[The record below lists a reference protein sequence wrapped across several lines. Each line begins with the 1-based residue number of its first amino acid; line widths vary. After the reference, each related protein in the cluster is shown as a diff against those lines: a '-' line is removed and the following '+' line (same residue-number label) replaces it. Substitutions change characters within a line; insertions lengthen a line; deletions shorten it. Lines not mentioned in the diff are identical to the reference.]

1 MAQKSLYDV
10 LLVDQNATLDEIKLA
25 FKRRALQVHPD
36 KGGSKEE
43 FHLVYQALE
52 TLGDPAARKKY
63 DHRLATASKKTEAA
77 PHPKSRKRKREGK
90 HAHPASSCK
99 SETEAKPQTFGKK
112 STMFAGKAS
121 SRPPRDTATAAAT
134 PAKPQSLQTKLLMKI
149 RDLLKRLPR
158 DARNDVIT
166 NQLSQK
172 QPVLL
177 EKFMVDNAG
186 TSSAQGHSGVKAL
199 APAAGL
205 SDLNQAGFD
214 RETSPR
220 QTPASSHGSCLLALP
235 VTNSAEG
242 NQRRSFAHSM
252 EKTRHPNK
260 RARSSFAA
268 ICNEPA
274 DSGTS
279 SRMQVSDT
287 QSLTSEGAKT
297 RPPPYQ
303 KGSMQEMTSAMDVKH
318 GKGYYSAVASSKHGR
333 SPDIVMI
340 SGKGPAKVKAQSKR
354 KAFNAKARSS
364 SGCVCKSGG
373 HSALY
378 TARIHFDSI
387 EMNTGNSFDLKTAL
401 DHLLIL
407 TSVKQKMRNHT
418 GAGSFVER
426 LQAAMVSSTTEQERN
441 LADLKLSFL
450 VCQPA
455 GCFIGSSLR
464 SPSVRSLKV
473 FGKMRSVLEPF
484 CQYAKNPGWQ
494 NVYWKFSP
502 VQLEDAWERFQSAVA
517 QAWELAGVD
526 STAILQKI
534 CSLYEAQ
541 APFRSANLQRWEQQH
556 MARQDKNRNRPW
568 SLRERNPSARLECW
582 ERQQMAIQDKNKH
595 RPRKLR
601 ERNPT
606 ASLEC
611 WERRH
616 MAMEDK
622 NKHRPR
628 HLRERNPTRRLKCW
642 ERRQMAME
650 DKNKHRPK
658 KLRERN
664 PSASLECSERRRMAM
679 QDKNRH
685 RPRKMWQKSQ
695 SYATPL
701 YRQLFALRK
710 LIARWGNLLQRE
722 AKLMD
727 KERQRVLR
735 QRKAWKKK
743 DQEERR
749 RAEVLKQKRRREE
762 ERSRREW
769 VRKRMRTDLTMDDI
783 LGQKDAG
790 CPDWGQDGRS

>member
-1 MAQKSLYDV
+1 MSLYDV
-10 LLVDQNATLDEIKLA
+10 LLVDQNATSEEIKLA

-52 TLGDPAARKKY
+52 TLGDPAARHKY
-63 DHRLATASKKTEAA
+63 DHSLAAGSKKTEAA
-77 PHPKSRKRKREGK
+77 PHPKSRKRKREEK
-90 HAHPASSCK
+90 HAQQATSCK
-99 SETEAKPQTFGKK
+99 AKTETKPQTSRQT
-112 STMFAGKAS
+112 STTFAGKAPS
-121 SRPPRDTATAAAT
+121 SSKPPRAAAT
-134 PAKPQSLQTKLLMKI
+134 AMPAEPQSLQTKLLMKI
-149 RDLLKRLPR
+149 RDLLKGLPR
-158 DARNDVIT
+158 DVRNDVIT

-172 QPVLL
+172 QRVLL

-186 TSSAQGHSGVKAL
+186 TSSGTRCHSEGKAL
-199 APAAGL
+199 VPTAGL
-205 SDLNQAGFD
+205 SDLNQAG
-214 RETSPR
+214 RSM
-220 QTPASSHGSCLLALP
+220 ASP

-260 RARSSFAA
+260 RARSSFDA

-274 DSGTS
+274 NSATS

-287 QSLTSEGAKT
+287 QSFT
-297 RPPPYQ
+297 REPAETRAPPYQ

-318 GKGYYSAVASSKHGR
+318 GKGYYSAVANSKHGR
-333 SPDIVMI
+333 SPDIEMI
-340 SGKGPAKVKAQSKR
+340 SAKRPAKLKAQSKR

-364 SGCVCKSGG
+364 SGCVCKAGG
-373 HSALY
+373 RSALY
-378 TARIHFDSI
+378 IARIGFDSF
-387 EMNTGNSFDLKTAL
+387 EMRTGHGCDLKTAL
-401 DHLLIL
+401 DYLMIL

-426 LQAAMVSSTTEQERN
+426 LQAAMMSSATEQGRN

-450 VCQPA
+450 VCQHA
-455 GCFIGSSLR
+455 GCFIGQDLW
-464 SPSVRSLKV
+464 SPSVRSLEV

-484 CQYAKNPGWQ
+484 RQYAKNPGWQ

-502 VQLEDAWERFQSAVA
+502 VELEDAWERFQSAVA

-526 STAILQKI
+526 STAILQKN

-541 APFRSANLQRWEQQH
+541 APFRIGNLQRWEQHH
-556 MARQDKNRNRPW
+556 MAMHDRNKNRPK
-568 SLRERNPSARLECW
+568 SLRERNPKYRLECW
-582 ERQQMAIQDKNKH
+582 ERQ
-595 RPRKLR
+595 
-601 ERNPT
+601 E
-606 ASLEC
+606 
-611 WERRH
+611 

-628 HLRERNPTRRLKCW
+628 HLRERNPTRSLKCW
-642 ERRQMAME
+642 ERLQMAME

-664 PSASLECSERRRMAM
+664 PTASLECSERRRMAM
-679 QDKNRH
+679 QDKNKH
-685 RPRKMWQKSQ
+685 RPRKIRQKSQ
-695 SYATPL
+695 SFGTPL

-710 LIARWGNLLQRE
+710 LIARWGNILKRE
-722 AKLMD
+722 AKLVD

-749 RAEVLKQKRRREE
+749 REEVLKQKQRQEE
-762 ERSRREW
+762 ERSRRERL
-769 VRKRMRTDLTMDDI
+769 RKRMRADLTMDDI
-783 LGQKDAG
+783 LGQKDVG
-790 CPDWGQDGRS
+790 CPDWEQDGRS